1 MSAVIQKSEFSIG
14 NARIEIVMQG
24 GFSEQGSRRTVDM
37 HRHPNF
43 EIHYIEEGSFCFEQK
58 SGSVTVEK
66 DTLVLIPPKHYHAFI
81 GESENLKRISF
92 ELKLIP
98 LKNGS
103 DVFNGYEKLFSSI
116 SSPMFIH
123 RFIPELI
130 QLGDCMG
137 VISGEEEI
145 CRLNAYFT
153 LAFLKICD
161 ILRQNTPNEA
171 DRSPSRTVQIS
182 PSDEDLTLIK
192 ILDFIRSSCRRPL
205 TLSEVAR
212 FVSLSE
218 RQVQRILSARMGESF
233 HAILSDNRINLARS
247 MITSQAYSDR
257 SLEEIAYECGY
268 SNYVSFWS
276 QFKKSVG
283 KTPEQ
288 YKKSNKKSQA

>member
-1 MSAVIQKSEFSIG
+1 
-14 NARIEIVMQG
+14 
-24 GFSEQGSRRTVDM
+24 
-37 HRHPNF
+37 
-43 EIHYIEEGSFCFEQK
+43 
-58 SGSVTVEK
+58 
-66 DTLVLIPPKHYHAFI
+66 
-81 GESENLKRISF
+81 
-92 ELKLIP
+92 
-98 LKNGS
+98 
-103 DVFNGYEKLFSSI
+103 
-116 SSPMFIH
+116 
-123 RFIPELI
+123 
-130 QLGDCMG
+130 MG